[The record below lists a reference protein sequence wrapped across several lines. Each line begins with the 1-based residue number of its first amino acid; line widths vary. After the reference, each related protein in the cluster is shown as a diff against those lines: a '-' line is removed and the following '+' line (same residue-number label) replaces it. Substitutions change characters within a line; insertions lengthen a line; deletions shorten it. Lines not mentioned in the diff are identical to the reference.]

1 MRPLV
6 KICGLTRLE
15 DARLA
20 VALGATHIGAVRT
33 ESSPRSLTPEQ
44 ARDVFTVAERGVE
57 TVFVFRDVPLQQV
70 IRDAKLSGATGVQ
83 LYEASERDI
92 EAVASEGFRVYR
104 VYGMEEDASS
114 LPEFNPL
121 PTDARPALIDV
132 GGGGS
137 GRRFDWSLLGGRAPH
152 ATFIAGGIRPENV
165 GALLKHRPYGIDLA
179 SGVESAPGVKDADK
193 LRALFAEV
201 VG

>member
-1 MRPLV
+1 MKPLV
-6 KICGLTRLE
+6 KICGLTRAE
-15 DARLA
+15 DAHLA

-33 ESSPRSLTPEQ
+33 ESSPRSLSPDK
-44 ARDVFTVAERGVE
+44 ARELFAVAQGSVE
-57 TVFVFRDVPLQQV
+57 TVYVFRDVPLQQV
-70 IRDAKLSGATGVQ
+70 IRDAKLSGASGVQ
-83 LYEASERDI
+83 LYGAAEQDV

-114 LPEFNPL
+114 LPKLEPT
-121 PTDARPALIDV
+121 PTDARPALVDV

-137 GRRFDWSLLGGRAPH
+137 GRRFDWSLLGERAPD

-165 GALLKHRPYGIDLA
+165 GALLKHHPYGIDIA

-201 VG
+201 V